1 MQLNIEKDDEFP
13 FDLGRAFSNLTA
25 YLTKTD
31 KLSLASTCHLL
42 QNIIYRADTWH

>member
-13 FDLGRAFSNLTA
+13 FDLGRAFPNVTA

-31 KLSLASTCHLL
+31 KLALASTCRLL
-42 QNIIYRADTWH
+42 HSIIYQADTWH